1 MKFIIKHEIKG
12 RIRISLARKFHTV
25 READVLE
32 QYLLGLD
39 GVTAAKVYERTADA
53 VIYYKEDREAVLVQ
67 VAAFDG
73 QITEKQEMAVKSSGR
88 ALNQEYKEKLIHALN
103 PDDDTMNFTKYEG
116 KGIEV
121 REMIDLCETMPFF
134 ADHRVVLV
142 ENSGFFKN
150 KCDEL
155 ADYMKTLPDYLRLVF
170 VEEEVDKRSRMYKAV
185 KNCGRIVEFAKQDE
199 KTLMRW
205 AAGILAREGRKITTR
220 DMELFLTKTGT
231 DMGNIRMELEKLI
244 TYTMGQDIVTRED
257 IEEICT
263 TRTENKIFDM
273 VRAVTERNQRRALD
287 LYNDLLTLREPPM
300 RILFLLSKQFR
311 QMCLAKKMAGEG
323 ASQNEIATRLG
334 VPSFVARNIL
344 ACARAY
350 SVEELEQAEEDFVD
364 AEEAVKTGRL
374 QDVLSVELLIVKYST
389 ERKR

>member
-1 MKFIIKHEIKG
+1 MLSVDGIPSENGIFQEVSQEVKNLQEDIKTGKFKN
-12 RIRISLARKFHTV
+12 A
-25 READVLE
+25 
-32 QYLLGLD
+32 YLLFG
-39 GVTAAKVYERTADA
+39 E
-53 VIYYKEDREAVLVQ
+53 EAYLKIQ
-67 VAAFDG
+67 
-73 QITEKQEMAVKSSGR
+73 
-88 ALNQEYKEKLIHALN
+88 YKEKLIHALN

-205 AAGILAREGRKITTR
+205 AAGILSREGRKITTR

-287 LYNDLLTLREPPM
+287 LYNDLLTLREPP
-300 RILFLLSKQFR
+300 
-311 QMCLAKKMAGEG
+311 
-323 ASQNEIATRLG
+323 
-334 VPSFVARNIL
+334 

>member
-1 MKFIIKHEIKG
+1 MKSG

>member
-1 MKFIIKHEIKG
+1 MK
-12 RIRISLARKFHTV
+12 SLNEDLKTGQFK
-25 READVLE
+25 
-32 QYLLGLD
+32 QIYLLYGEEAYL
-39 GVTAAKVYERTADA
+39 KKL
-53 VIYYKEDREAVLVQ
+53 YKNR
-67 VAAFDG
+67 F
-73 QITEKQEMAVKSSGR
+73 VKAMVPEG
-88 ALNQEYKEKLIHALN
+88 
-103 PDDDTMNFTKYEG
+103 DTMNYRYFEG
-116 KGIEV
+116 KNTNPKEI
-121 REMIDLCETMPFF
+121 IDLAETLPFF
-134 ADHRVVLV
+134 AERRLIVL
-142 ENSGFFKN
+142 ENTGFLKN
-150 KCDEL
+150 ATPEL
-155 ADYMKTLPDYLRLVF
+155 AEYLKNMPETTYMIF
-170 VEEEVDKRSRMYKAV
+170 VESELDKRGKLYKAI
-185 KNCGRIVEFAKQDE
+185 KEKGHIVELKRQDE

-334 VPSFVARNIL
+334 IPSFVARNIL

>member
-1 MKFIIKHEIKG
+1 MLSVDGIPSENGIFQEVSQEVKNLQEDIKTGKFKN
-12 RIRISLARKFHTV
+12 A
-25 READVLE
+25 
-32 QYLLGLD
+32 YLLFG
-39 GVTAAKVYERTADA
+39 E
-53 VIYYKEDREAVLVQ
+53 EAYLKIQ
-67 VAAFDG
+67 
-73 QITEKQEMAVKSSGR
+73 
-88 ALNQEYKEKLIHALN
+88 YKEKLIHALN

-344 ACARAY
+344 ACARVY

-374 QDVLSVELLIVKYST
+374 QDVLSVELLIVKYSS

>member
-1 MKFIIKHEIKG
+1 MLSVDGIPSENGIFQEVSQEVKNLQEDIKTGKFKN
-12 RIRISLARKFHTV
+12 A
-25 READVLE
+25 
-32 QYLLGLD
+32 YLLFG
-39 GVTAAKVYERTADA
+39 E
-53 VIYYKEDREAVLVQ
+53 EAYLKIQ
-67 VAAFDG
+67 
-73 QITEKQEMAVKSSGR
+73 
-88 ALNQEYKEKLIHALN
+88 YKEKLIHALN

-231 DMGNIRMELEKLI
+231 DMENIRMELEKLI

-323 ASQNEIATRLG
+323 ASQNEIATRLAYRLLWQEIYWP
-334 VPSFVARNIL
+334 VRELTVLRSLNRQKRIL
-344 ACARAY
+344 LMRRR
-350 SVEELEQAEEDFVD
+350 Q
-364 AEEAVKTGRL
+364 
-374 QDVLSVELLIVKYST
+374 
-389 ERKR
+389 

>member
-1 MKFIIKHEIKG
+1 MQTLNQDIKNNDFKKVYLLFGEEAFLKKSYKN
-12 RIRISLARKFHTV
+12 RL
-25 READVLE
+25 REA
-32 QYLLGLD
+32 
-39 GVTAAKVYERTADA
+39 
-53 VIYYKEDREAVLVQ
+53 
-67 VAAFDG
+67 
-73 QITEKQEMAVKSSGR
+73 ITQGDS
-88 ALNQEYKEKLIHALN
+88 
-103 PDDDTMNFTKYEG
+103 MNYNYYEG
-116 KGIEV
+116 KGMNVNEI
-121 REMIDLCETMPFF
+121 ISLSDTMPFF
-134 ADHRVVLV
+134 AEKRLILMEDSGWFKGGTGADEMSAYI
-142 ENSGFFKN
+142 ENI
-150 KCDEL
+150 
-155 ADYMKTLPDYLRLVF
+155 PDTTCLLF
-170 VEEEVDKRSRMYKAV
+170 VETEVDKRSRMYKAV

-323 ASQNEIATRLG
+323 SSQNEIATRLG

>member
-1 MKFIIKHEIKG
+1 
-12 RIRISLARKFHTV
+12 
-25 READVLE
+25 
-32 QYLLGLD
+32 
-39 GVTAAKVYERTADA
+39 
-53 VIYYKEDREAVLVQ
+53 
-67 VAAFDG
+67 
-73 QITEKQEMAVKSSGR
+73 
-88 ALNQEYKEKLIHALN
+88 
-103 PDDDTMNFTKYEG
+103 
-116 KGIEV
+116 
-121 REMIDLCETMPFF
+121 
-134 ADHRVVLV
+134 
-142 ENSGFFKN
+142 
-150 KCDEL
+150 
-155 ADYMKTLPDYLRLVF
+155 
-170 VEEEVDKRSRMYKAV
+170 
-185 KNCGRIVEFAKQDE
+185 
-199 KTLMRW
+199 MRW

-334 VPSFVARNIL
+334 IPSFVARNIL